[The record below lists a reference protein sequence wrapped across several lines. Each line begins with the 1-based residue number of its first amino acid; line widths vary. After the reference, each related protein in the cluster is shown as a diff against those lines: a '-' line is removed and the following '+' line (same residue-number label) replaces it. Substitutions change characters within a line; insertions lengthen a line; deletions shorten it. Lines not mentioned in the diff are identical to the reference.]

1 MDLFEFLAES
11 IRFSIPSGLQQQ
23 FHKTSFLVL
32 VSHARSILP
41 DACFRHRIH
50 EMDMLRVLWP
60 DIPHFRVRIH
70 HYIKPTNYD
79 FQKLFPILLLFCFV
93 YSFFSRTNG
102 MNSNV
107 YFKSVSYG
115 LIQTIFI
122 TKQISGPLPRYE
134 YQAFSISLSLSR
146 SNHLLIALMLLC
158 LLQDQLCN
166 GFDLCLLDMHA
177 QAASASQEICSAPT
191 IQMDS
196 SILVPSSV
204 YCHMHFSL
212 M

>member
-1 MDLFEFLAES
+1 MDLFESLAES
-11 IRFSIPSGLQQQ
+11 IQFSIPSGPQQQ

-50 EMDMLRVLWP
+50 GMDMLRVLWP

-93 YSFFSRTNG
+93 YSFFFRTNG

-134 YQAFSISLSLSR
+134 YQAFLLSLYLVLKSPF
-146 SNHLLIALMLLC
+146 LMLLC
-158 LLQDQLCN
+158 LLQD
-166 GFDLCLLDMHA
+166 
-177 QAASASQEICSAPT
+177 
-191 IQMDS
+191 
-196 SILVPSSV
+196 
-204 YCHMHFSL
+204 
-212 M
+212 